1 MIRRGSQEKED
12 VLGPPTIS
20 VAGVKRNKTHKDQKQ
35 SKRSKPN
42 NKESETK
49 LQLAKNSP
57 PRAGAQPIVQMYLS
71 IPGQKK
77 HCARMMFDTGAAI
90 PIISSK
96 FMVEHNLPMITRDRL
111 LRINGADGCPLS
123 GAGEAFT
130 HSLLLRYKQHY
141 TRETF
146 EVMPLES
153 EMDIILPCWCMAKYQ
168 PNKFWGKTQE
178 ITLDSEFCR
187 HNCTRAAAQ
196 EFSLTMDKDI
206 LLSRTAYDM
215 LIGAAAASA
224 GLWVLGIMVVVSYLA
239 LKGKHD

>member
-1 MIRRGSQEKED
+1 
-12 VLGPPTIS
+12 
-20 VAGVKRNKTHKDQKQ
+20 
-35 SKRSKPN
+35 
-42 NKESETK
+42 
-49 LQLAKNSP
+49 
-57 PRAGAQPIVQMYLS
+57 
-71 IPGQKK
+71 
-77 HCARMMFDTGAAI
+77 MFDTGTAI

-96 FMVEHNLPMITRDRL
+96 FIAEHSLPIITCHRL

-153 EMDIILPCWCMAKYQ
+153 EMDIILPCWWMAKHQ
-168 PNKFWGKTQE
+168 PNKFWGKPQE
-178 ITLDSEFCR
+178 ITLDSKFCK

-206 LLSRTAYDM
+206 LHHYDATV
-215 LIGAAAASA
+215 IGYIASVNPDLA
-224 GLWVLGIMVVVSYLA
+224 EVDPVTIVAEKFQQFVKVLGRNSPINSLTTNHMIMP
-239 LKGKHD
+239 